1 MTGNMKPI
9 FLALAFF
16 VFIMVASSVYT
27 VAQTEQALVLQLGE
41 PVSVVKE
48 PGLNFKMP
56 FVQNVVK
63 FDNRILD
70 LNARPNEVIASD
82 QKRLIVDAFVKYKI
96 TDPLKFYQTVREENT
111 LMQRL
116 NTNLDSSLR
125 QVLGSIPLSA
135 LLTGER
141 AKIMGFILENV
152 KQKSLELGIE
162 VVDVRIMRADLPQL
176 NSEAIFRRMQTER
189 EREAKEFRAQGAE
202 EAQRIKSRADKE
214 RTIIL
219 AEAEKQSQ
227 IIRGSGDAEATKI
240 FADAFTRDEEFF
252 SFYRTMQAYKNT
264 LKKED
269 TSMILSPD
277 NDFMKYF
284 GDIQGRSKNR

>member
-1 MTGNMKPI
+1 MRNIIIIIAGVI
-9 FLALAFF
+9 LVSIL
-16 VFIMVASSVYT
+16 SSLYT
-27 VAQTEQALVLQLGE
+27 VDQREQAIVLQLGE
-41 PVSVVKE
+41 AVRLVKE
-48 PGLNFKMP
+48 PGLHVKIP

-96 TDPLKFYQTVREENT
+96 IDPLKFYQTVREERV
-111 LMQRL
+111 LRQRL

-125 QVLGSIPLSA
+125 QVLGSVPLSA

-141 AKIMGFILENV
+141 SDIMNNIQRNV
-152 KQKSLELGIE
+152 AERSKEFGID
-162 VVDVRIMRADLPQL
+162 VVDVRIMRADLPQE
-176 NSEAIFRRMQTER
+176 NSKAIYKRMQTER

-202 EAQRIKSRADKE
+202 EAQRIRARAEKE

-219 AEAEKQSQ
+219 AEAEKKAQ
-227 IIRGSGDAEATKI
+227 ILRGEGDAEANKV
-240 FADAFTRDEEFF
+240 FSDAFSLDEDFF
-252 SFYRTMQAYKNT
+252 AFYRTMQAYRNT

-269 TSMILSPD
+269 TTMVLSPE
-277 NDFMKYF
+277 NEFMKYF
-284 GDIQGRSKNR
+284 SDIKGKKK